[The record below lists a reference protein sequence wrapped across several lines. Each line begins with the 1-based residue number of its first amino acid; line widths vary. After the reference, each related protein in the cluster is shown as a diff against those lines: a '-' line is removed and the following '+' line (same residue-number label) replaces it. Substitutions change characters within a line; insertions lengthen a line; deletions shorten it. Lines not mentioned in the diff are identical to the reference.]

1 MIDDT
6 LLEAEDKMDKAVE
19 TAKDDFA
26 TIRTGAASPAMFA
39 KLLVDYYG
47 APTPLQQLASISAS
61 DARTIVISPY
71 DRSAMGSIETA
82 LRASDLG
89 VNPTD
94 DGTVIRINMPQL
106 TEERRKEY
114 IKVAR
119 HRAEEARV
127 AVRNLRRKAK
137 DTIDIAV
144 KEGDVGEDEGGRAEK
159 ELEGMT
165 KRHTEAIDALLAHKE
180 NELLEV

>member
-19 TAKDDFA
+19 SAKDDFA
-26 TIRTGAASPAMFA
+26 TIRTGAASAAMFA
-39 KLLVDYYG
+39 KIMVDYYG
-47 APTPLQQLASISAS
+47 APTPLQQLASITTP
-61 DARTIVISPY
+61 DARTVVISPY
-71 DRSAMGSIETA
+71 DRGAMGDIEAA

-114 IKVAR
+114 VKVAH

-127 AVRNLRRKAK
+127 VIRNHRRKAK
-137 DTIDIAV
+137 EAIEAAV
-144 KEGDVGEDEGGRAEK
+144 KEGEVGEDDGSRAEK
-159 ELEGMT
+159 ELEALT
-165 KRHTEAIDALLAHKE
+165 KKHTESVDTLLAHKE
-180 NELLEV
+180 GELLEV

>member
-1 MIDDT
+1 VIDDT

-47 APTPLQQLASISAS
+47 APTPLQQLASITTS
-61 DARTIVISPY
+61 DARTVVISPY
-71 DRSAMGSIETA
+71 DRGAMGSIETA

-94 DGTVIRINMPQL
+94 DGAVIRINMPQL

-127 AVRNLRRKAK
+127 VVRNLRRKAK
-137 DTIDIAV
+137 DLIDVAV
-144 KEGDVGEDEGGRAEK
+144 KEGDVGEDEGARAEK
-159 ELEGMT
+159 ELEGVT
-165 KRHTEAIDALLAHKE
+165 KKHTEAIDNLLAHKE

>member
-1 MIDDT
+1 MIDET

-26 TIRTGAASPAMFA
+26 TIRTGAASPSMFA

-47 APTPLQQLASISAS
+47 APTPLQQLASISTS

-71 DRSAMGSIETA
+71 DRGAMGSIITS
-82 LRASDLG
+82 LRDSDLG
-89 VNPTD
+89 VSPTD
-94 DGTVIRINMPQL
+94 DGSVIRINMPQL

-114 IKVAR
+114 VKVAR
-119 HRAEEARV
+119 HRSEEARV

-137 DTIDIAV
+137 DVIDVAV
-144 KEGDVGEDEGGRAEK
+144 KEGEIGEDDGARAVK
-159 ELEGMT
+159 ELDLVT
-165 KRHTEAIDALLAHKE
+165 KRHTDAIDALLAHKE